1 MRNHEDRLPRS
12 LDMARTVR
20 QVRVDG
26 HRQLAHNSGAGF
38 ILRRAGCAPHE
49 SSPVERR
56 QRRAYPGT
64 RSLLWLLHAHS
75 YFVLRVADS
84 GLISEVV
91 TARWQRQASRTIFR
105 RWFLW
110 TVGIL
115 LAAGVAL
122 LIRSVLGIAPFGV
135 IESAMGLRPANSSD
149 LEERQLAKIVGE
161 MAIAGGV
168 PEPRVF
174 LTEGEVV
181 NAGAA
186 GNAPSTVFVSR
197 RLLDHMDRDE
207 TQGVLGHL
215 LDFDR

>member
-1 MRNHEDRLPRS
+1 
-12 LDMARTVR
+12 
-20 QVRVDG
+20 
-26 HRQLAHNSGAGF
+26 
-38 ILRRAGCAPHE
+38 
-49 SSPVERR
+49 
-56 QRRAYPGT
+56 
-64 RSLLWLLHAHS
+64 
-75 YFVLRVADS
+75 
-84 GLISEVV
+84 VV

-110 TVGIL
+110 TVV
-115 LAAGVAL
+115 AGVAL
-122 LIRSVLGIAPFGV
+122 LIRSVLGTAPFGV